1 MTAFPRMTLLDDGS
15 GPTAFAE
22 TVEDGHHAITR
33 EGEVRLPTELH
44 YSVRNLLDHGF
55 NTKP

>member
-1 MTAFPRMTLLDDGS
+1 MTLLDDGS